1 MQAIEMSQTVD
12 EGMNKTFSSNK
23 EDSLLT
29 MSLIVPIPRALIE
42 EPPTPVTV
50 WSEMGCNV
58 MKSERSGEMC
68 VVQALSSKNGDESKE
83 RDIHRAALDRGA
95 AVMAARSKSSRFLL
109 LSHQSTEV
117 WSES

>member
-1 MQAIEMSQTVD
+1 MQAIEMSRTVD

-23 EDSLLT
+23 EDPLPT
-29 MSLIVPIPRALIE
+29 MSFLVPIPRALIE

-50 WSEMGCNV
+50 RSAMGCNV

-68 VVQALSSKNGDESKE
+68 MVQALSSKNGDESKE
-83 RDIHRAALDRGA
+83 RDVHRAALDRGA
-95 AVMAARSKSSRFLL
+95 AVMAMRSKSPRFLL
-109 LSHQSTEV
+109 LLHQSMEA